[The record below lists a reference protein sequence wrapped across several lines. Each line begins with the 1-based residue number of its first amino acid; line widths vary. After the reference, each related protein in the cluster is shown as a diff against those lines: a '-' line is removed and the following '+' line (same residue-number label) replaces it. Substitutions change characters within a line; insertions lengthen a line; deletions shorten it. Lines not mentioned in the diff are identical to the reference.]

1 MFVSFRQ
8 VNRLRRGVT
17 SRYDLLTCACASVRT
32 LSRADVEENDLVALL
47 LLVVNTVD
55 VVGEIESLN
64 GESCLFLLPYLK
76 NVISNLPFSYSRN
89 S

>member
-1 MFVSFRQ
+1 MRAQ
-8 VNRLRRGVT
+8 A
-17 SRYDLLTCACASVRT
+17 YVRT

-76 NVISNLPFSYSRN
+76 NVIRLPQQFAIFMFTKFMIFKFKGF
-89 S
+89 